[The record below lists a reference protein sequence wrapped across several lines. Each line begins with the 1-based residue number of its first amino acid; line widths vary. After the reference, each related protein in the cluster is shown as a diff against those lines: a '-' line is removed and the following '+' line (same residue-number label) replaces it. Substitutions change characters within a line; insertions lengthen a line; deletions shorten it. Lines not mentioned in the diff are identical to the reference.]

1 METKN
6 MELMYQQI
14 ANTLVDMIPEE
25 WDKIYLYAE
34 YREGYKKVFFYYY
47 PENKSKP
54 IYSLDIIDIFNIE
67 EDDFDRLENELYT
80 CFTNLWLEFS
90 KQEQESW
97 SHLTYILDSNGK
109 MKINYGYDD
118 LSEISPVEKQEKW
131 ETEYIK

>member
-1 METKN
+1 

-14 ANTLVDMIPEE
+14 ANTLVDMISEE

-54 IYSLDIIDIFNIE
+54 IYSLDIIDIFNID

-90 KQEQESW
+90 QQELDSW

-131 ETEYIK
+131 ESEYI

>member
-14 ANTLVDMIPEE
+14 ANTLVDMISEE

-54 IYSLDIIDIFNIE
+54 IYSLDIIDIFNID

-90 KQEQESW
+90 QQELDSW

-131 ETEYIK
+131 ESEYI

>member
-14 ANTLVDMIPEE
+14 ANYLVDMIPEE

-54 IYSLDIIDIFNIE
+54 IYSLDIIDIFNID

-90 KQEQESW
+90 QPEQDSW

-131 ETEYIK
+131 ESEYIK